1 MSASDPLKKRSTK
14 PRSGARGT
22 LARIA
27 RLWDRVERTLVGL
40 LGAAALLIAVVQV
53 FGRYIDPAGAITWAE
68 EVIVYIAVWAV
79 MIIASQLVRAD
90 GHVRPDLVLRLLR
103 PGAQRWVEMCNCL
116 VAIAFTFGMVWYGWQ
131 VVDTAQ
137 MLDQRSSSDLQFPLW
152 IYYAALPTGGLL
164 MLIRYVI
171 RLLRYAFLF
180 DPATMSV
187 GHSILHEA
195 PPELTRHLTEQI
207 TDQLVE

>member
-1 MSASDPLKKRSTK
+1 MSASDLPKE
-14 PRSGARGT
+14 RSGARGT
-22 LARIA
+22 IARID
-27 RLWDRVERTLVGL
+27 RLWNRIERTLVGV
-40 LGAAALLIAVVQV
+40 LGAVALLTAVVQV
-53 FGRYIDPAGAITWAE
+53 FGRYINPSGAITWAE

-79 MIIASQLVRAD
+79 MLAASQLVRTD

-103 PGAQRWVEMCNCL
+103 PGAQRWVEMFNCL

-131 VVDTAQ
+131 VVHTAQ
-137 MLDQRSSSDLQFPLW
+137 MLDQRSSTDLQFPLW
-152 IYYAALPTGGLL
+152 IYYATLPTGGLL

-187 GHSILHEA
+187 GHSIVIDA
-195 PPELTRHLTEQI
+195 PPELAMRPHH
-207 TDQLVE
+207 

>member
-1 MSASDPLKKRSTK
+1 MSAPPEPQ
-14 PRSGARGT
+14 PRPGLRR
-22 LARIA
+22 LARVSTV
-27 RLWDRVERTLVGL
+27 WHWVERTLVGL
-40 LGAAALLIAVVQV
+40 LGAAAMIIAAVQV

-103 PGAQRWVEMCNCL
+103 PGAQRWVEMFNCL

-171 RLLRYAFLF
+171 RLLRYVFLF
-180 DPATMSV
+180 DPATMTA
-187 GHSILHEA
+187 GHAIEHEA
-195 PPELTRHLTEQI
+195 PPSLTQQFV
-207 TDQLVE
+207 D

>member
-1 MSASDPLKKRSTK
+1 MSESEWSA
-14 PRSGARGT
+14 ARGT
-22 LARIA
+22 LARIDW
-27 RLWDRVERTLVGL
+27 LWNRVERILVGV

-79 MIIASQLVRAD
+79 MISGSQLVRED

-103 PGAQRWVEMCNCL
+103 PEVQRWVEMFNCL

-131 VVDTAQ
+131 VLDTAQ
-137 MLDQRSSSDLQFPLW
+137 LLDQRSSSDLQFPLW

-187 GHSILHEA
+187 GHAIAHEA
-195 PPELTRHLTEQI
+195 PPELAMRPHG
-207 TDQLVE
+207 

>member
-1 MSASDPLKKRSTK
+1 MGLLRM
-14 PRSGARGT
+14 

-27 RLWDRVERTLVGL
+27 AVWDRVERTVVGV
-40 LGAAALLIAVVQV
+40 LGAVALLIAVAQV

-68 EVIVYIAVWAV
+68 EAIVYIAVWAV
-79 MIIASQLVRAD
+79 MIAASQLAGKD

-103 PGAQRWVEMCNCL
+103 PGAQRWVEMFNCL

-164 MLIRYVI
+164 MLMRYVI

-180 DPATMSV
+180 DPATMTV
-187 GHSILHEA
+187 GRAIAHEVPA
-195 PPELTRHLTEQI
+195 ALTQPIIE
-207 TDQLVE
+207 